1 VKSRNVR
8 LGICIEGFNPFGSF
22 ATPYSCWPI
31 ILMVYN
37 LSPRM
42 CMRPKFMFLSMVI
55 PDLNSLY
62 QKIDVCLHLLIDEF
76 KQLWSSK
83 ALTNDASRKYKF
95 QMKANLMWI
104 INDFLVYG
112 MISSTYRKL
121 AYSYCIENKKMPSR
135 Q

>member
-1 VKSRNVR
+1 
-8 LGICIEGFNPFGSF
+8 
-22 ATPYSCWPI
+22 
-31 ILMVYN
+31 
-37 LSPRM
+37 
-42 CMRPKFMFLSMVI
+42 MRSEFIFFLSTII
-55 PDLNSLY
+55 PDPNSPGWN
-62 QKIDVCLHLLIDEF
+62 IDVCLHLLIDEF

-95 QMKANLMWI
+95 QMKADLMWI

-121 AYSYCIENKKMPSR
+121 EYSYCIENKKMPSR